1 MQHCTAAYLQA
12 TAPPTSVQRLITR
25 LSCSPSHGL
34 CKLLG
39 TSIDGRLWLVIG
51 ALAILVLTRRRIQ
64 ESQQRLLVASTL
76 VLLFL
81 ASIRSSDIS
90 FQRTPKR
97 ERLPSFVGPHIGDAR
112 WRAYLHRVYGSFS
125 LLAGEKLDL
134 DAFTFFYLD
143 WLLEAGI
150 DISKYEIGS
159 DECCSSNSFIK
170 SNGTLWRGLQRA
182 DHPYNMSKSDTWV
195 EIMHCFHA
203 NWERGYWTYRARGSG
218 VWMHTGA
225 SIVLRDHDSG
235 HASALASWAPK
246 KLHMA
251 DFAERHSFDS
261 YQYLQPEYNCAPMEL
276 IFTHGDGNKVCGGAT
291 LRAGFRADH
300 VYDQC
305 NPSHQCIRDASQ
317 PAQRPPRHGGGRER
331 FGSHSHR

>member
-112 WRAYLHRVYGSFS
+112 WRAYLHRVS
-125 LLAGEKLDL
+125 
-134 DAFTFFYLD
+134 
-143 WLLEAGI
+143 
-150 DISKYEIGS
+150 
-159 DECCSSNSFIK
+159 
-170 SNGTLWRGLQRA
+170 R
-182 DHPYNMSKSDTWV
+182 
-195 EIMHCFHA
+195 
-203 NWERGYWTYRARGSG
+203 
-218 VWMHTGA
+218 
-225 SIVLRDHDSG
+225 
-235 HASALASWAPK
+235 
-246 KLHMA
+246 
-251 DFAERHSFDS
+251 
-261 YQYLQPEYNCAPMEL
+261 
-276 IFTHGDGNKVCGGAT
+276 
-291 LRAGFRADH
+291 
-300 VYDQC
+300 
-305 NPSHQCIRDASQ
+305 
-317 PAQRPPRHGGGRER
+317 
-331 FGSHSHR
+331 

>member
-112 WRAYLHRVYGSFS
+112 WRAYLTGCTVASRFWLV
-125 LLAGEKLDL
+125 KLDSM
-134 DAFTFFYLD
+134 
-143 WLLEAGI
+143 LLLFSIWTGSEAGI
-150 DISKYEIGS
+150 DIGKYEIGS
-159 DECCSSNSFIK
+159 DECCLANSS
-170 SNGTLWRGLQRA
+170 RA
-182 DHPYNMSKSDTWV
+182 TG
-195 EIMHCFHA
+195 HCG
-203 NWERGYWTYRARGSG
+203 EGRCRSP
-218 VWMHTGA
+218 V
-225 SIVLRDHDSG
+225 
-235 HASALASWAPK
+235 
-246 KLHMA
+246 
-251 DFAERHSFDS
+251 
-261 YQYLQPEYNCAPMEL
+261 QY
-276 IFTHGDGNKVCGGAT
+276 V
-291 LRAGFRADH
+291 
-300 VYDQC
+300 
-305 NPSHQCIRDASQ
+305 
-317 PAQRPPRHGGGRER
+317 
-331 FGSHSHR
+331 